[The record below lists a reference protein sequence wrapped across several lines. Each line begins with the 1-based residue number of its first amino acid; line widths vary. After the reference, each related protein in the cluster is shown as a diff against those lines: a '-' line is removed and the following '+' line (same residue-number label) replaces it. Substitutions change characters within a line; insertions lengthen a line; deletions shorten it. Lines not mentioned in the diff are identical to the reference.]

1 MAPGGGIIRPVAI
14 ADGRVFATW
23 RLDRR
28 RGRVELE
35 PFGRVTKAMRAGV
48 AAEEASIAAFL
59 GLLS

>member
-1 MAPGGGIIRPVAI
+1 MAI

-35 PFGRVTKAMRAGV
+35 PFGRVTKAMRDGV
-48 AAEEASIAAFL
+48 EAEEAAIAAFL